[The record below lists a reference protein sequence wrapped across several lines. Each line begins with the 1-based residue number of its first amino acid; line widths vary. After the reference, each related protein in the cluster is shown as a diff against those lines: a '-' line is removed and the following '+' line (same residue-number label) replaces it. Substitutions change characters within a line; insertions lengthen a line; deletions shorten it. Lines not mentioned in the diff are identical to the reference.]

1 MVGQNG
7 VVQQMTLVGKY
18 DLTLQLVLIVVLL
31 ESVVLSRGPETMV
44 VAKSFCVFQLW
55 VSASSLAKDR
65 Q

>member
-7 VVQQMTLVGKY
+7 VVEQMTLVGQY
-18 DLTLQLVLIVVLL
+18 DMILQYVLIVVLL
-31 ESVVLSRGPETMV
+31 EYVLSRGPETLV

-55 VSASSLAKDR
+55 VSPCALTKHR